1 VDVPSDPKNPYNVS
15 AANMSDAEKASAI
28 EYAQRTNAWLAKN
41 GSITV
46 QSNAGQLRS
55 ETSALARTER
65 LRAARSGQ
73 PYTGEAGHVLDTAIT
88 GKAAPPGG
96 WADMAGTS
104 TNVIGAGF
112 LLESDRNWT
121 SSPSMA
127 RSRHLLE

>member
-55 ETSALARTER
+55 ETVCVR
-65 LRAARSGQ
+65 
-73 PYTGEAGHVLDTAIT
+73 
-88 GKAAPPGG
+88 
-96 WADMAGTS
+96 
-104 TNVIGAGF
+104 
-112 LLESDRNWT
+112 
-121 SSPSMA
+121 
-127 RSRHLLE
+127 